1 MALALALV
9 VTVLTAV
16 CVYLFSAHTWWFP
29 AATSTIG
36 HQVDRQFNLTLV
48 LCGAIFI
55 LAQLGLAWFVWKY
68 RDRAGR
74 QPRYYRGNSKLE
86 GLWTA
91 VTALLFIGL
100 TFLGYRLWA
109 QMHFTGSAPGAMRVE
124 VWGEQFAFYFRYPGP
139 DGEFGPVHP
148 EMMDDAAG
156 NYLGLDRA
164 RDAASRDDI
173 VTATLEVPV
182 NQPVE
187 LILRSKDVTHGF
199 FVRELRLKQD
209 LVPGM
214 EVPVH
219 FTPTQMGRY
228 EIVCTQLCGLGHYKM
243 RAFLQV
249 VTEEEFRE
257 WIAKMA
263 HAQ

>member
-9 VTVLTAV
+9 VTGLTLV

-36 HQVDRQFNLTLV
+36 RQVDHQFDLTLL
-48 LCGAIFI
+48 LCGAIFV

-68 RDRAGR
+68 RDRPGR
-74 QPRYYRGNSKLE
+74 QPRYYHGNGKLE
-86 GLWTA
+86 SLWTA
-91 VTALLFIGL
+91 ITALLFIGL
-100 TFLGYRLWA
+100 TFLGYHLWA
-109 QMHFTGSAPGAMRVE
+109 QMHFTGPAPGAMRVE

-139 DGEFGPVHP
+139 DGQFGPVHP
-148 EMMDDAAG
+148 ELMDDAAG

-164 RDAASRDDI
+164 RDAAARDDM

-214 EVPVH
+214 EIPVH
-219 FTPTQMGRY
+219 FTPTRVGRY

-249 VTEEEFRE
+249 ATEEDFEH
-257 WIAKMA
+257 WMA
-263 HAQ
+263 RMAQAQ